1 MTCGIDGFVR
11 RISCLNF
18 CEPFASHYTCYRSL
32 QLVAGGLA
40 GGVVVYGVEGVI
52 FRVVC
57 RVVVIAVVR
66 LGGVVVGVAVMVVV
80 GHYLLQGGGS

>member
-1 MTCGIDGFVR
+1 MYLAIGAGSIPVLFLINDD
-11 RISCLNF
+11 
-18 CEPFASHYTCYRSL
+18 
-32 QLVAGGLA
+32 VAGGLA

-66 LGGVVVGVAVMVVV
+66 LGGVVVGAAVMVVV

>member
-18 CEPFASHYTCYRSL
+18 CEPFASHYTCYRGL

-52 FRVVC
+52 FHVVC

-66 LGGVVVGVAVMVVV
+66 LGGVVVGAAVMVVV
-80 GHYLLQGGGS
+80 GHYLL